1 MINGISS
8 ALTALDAFFKKMD
21 VASNNVANIIT
32 DGFKKSRA
40 VIKEGENGGVT
51 VSIQKID
58 TPGSVI
64 TYEEGSGVQ
73 TKEGSNVDFAE
84 EAVNMI
90 LAQRGFEAN
99 LKSLK
104 AQSELL
110 GTVLDIVD

>member
-1 MINGISS
+1 MINGINS

-21 VASNNVANIIT
+21 VASNNVANIIS

-40 VIKEGENGGVT
+40 VIEEGKNGGVT

-58 TPGSVI
+58 TPGSAI
-64 TYEEGSGVQ
+64 TYEDGSGVQ

-104 AQSELL
+104 TQSELL
-110 GTVLDIVD
+110 GTFLDIVD

>member
-1 MINGISS
+1 MINGINS

-21 VASNNVANIIT
+21 VASNNVANIIS

-40 VIKEGENGGVT
+40 VIEEGENGGVT

-58 TPGSVI
+58 TPGSAI
-64 TYEEGSGVQ
+64 TYEDGSGVQ

-104 AQSELL
+104 TQSELL
-110 GTVLDIVD
+110 GTFLDIVD